1 MKPKLWII
9 LAMASSSVAL
19 SGCAPIV
26 LAGIGAGAVV
36 VADKAVEEEKGGDG
50 LF

>member
-1 MKPKLWII
+1 MKLKLWII
-9 LAMASSSVAL
+9 LAMASSTVL
-19 SGCAPIV
+19 SGCAPLVI
-26 LAGIGAGAVV
+26 AGIGAGAVV